1 MDLVKIASLHTG
13 SCARPRAPSEP
24 ELALGRIGERGLVSA
39 PCGGVRDDSENGPR
53 VPRGPPPTHESTQR
67 PPCRLLA
74 QVVSDRAVPAAPAPQ
89 NTGRMLR
96 PTGVR
101 SAHPS
106 AEQGNVPAG
115 DLSCCLG
122 DRKTRSTA
130 GRSKSFEMLPFSWE
144 ELGRFGDSKGG
155 SGSSW
160 SSPAP
165 GWKLRRKEL
174 HAGGAEAREGGRE
187 RPGGQR
193 RSAVDGGRPASR
205 PAREVHN
212 LVSWPCPQ
220 GLTASAQLCY
230 LVGTP

>member
-74 QVVSDRAVPAAPAPQ
+74 QVVSDRAVPAAPAPR

-101 SAHPS
+101 SAHPWR
-106 AEQGNVPAG
+106 NVETCPQVIFPAAWEIGRHAVLPGAASPLKCSRFHGRNLGVSVTAKEAQEARGPLRPPAG
-115 DLSCCLG
+115 SYG
-122 DRKTRSTA
+122 AKNFT
-130 GRSKSFEMLPFSWE
+130 PV
-144 ELGRFGDSKGG
+144 
-155 SGSSW
+155 
-160 SSPAP
+160 AP
-165 GWKLRRKEL
+165 KQERV
-174 HAGGAEAREGGRE
+174 AASARE
-187 RPGGQR
+187 
-193 RSAVDGGRPASR
+193 
-205 PAREVHN
+205 
-212 LVSWPCPQ
+212 
-220 GLTASAQLCY
+220 ASAAL
-230 LVGTP
+230 P